1 MACKTIQETIW
12 DKLTEGLDPLHLSVD
27 NESEN
32 HNVPSG
38 SESHFKVAIVAGCFE
53 DHPLVQRHRMVN
65 ELLITELKGPVH
77 ALSLHTYTSE
87 DWIKRFGD
95 VPMSPPCLG
104 GSAGEG

>member
-1 MACKTIQETIW
+1 MACKTTQETIW

-38 SESHFKVAIVAGCFE
+38 SESHFKVVIVADCFE

-65 ELLITELKGPVH
+65 ELLITELRESVH

-87 DWIKRFGD
+87 DWVNRFGD

-104 GSAGEG
+104 GSSSED